1 MTGHKAVRG
10 QLLARNALLNLFGQG
25 LPLIIGVLT
34 MPRVV
39 GRLGPERYGVL
50 AMALVVLGYF
60 GLFDLGL
67 GRAATRFVASA
78 LSSGSEEKVPAIA
91 WTAVMVQAGLGLLGG
106 VVLITATPLLVERVL
121 NIPPN
126 LIDEARSTF
135 YVLAFSIPAV
145 LVSGSLRG
153 VLEAAQRFDLLN
165 AAAAPLSAA
174 NFLLPYVG
182 VTLGWNLPGIVA
194 VLLVSR
200 TVGALVFFVLSVRVF
215 PALMRFPRFHVA
227 EAKLLLG
234 FGGWITISSVVGPLL
249 VYVDRFALGILM
261 TMTAVAYYAAPYEI
275 VTRLLIVPI
284 SLAGTL
290 FPAFSGRYQ
299 GGSISALEI
308 LVASSMKYL
317 LLVLAPLVVVLLAFS
332 GEILRLW
339 LGPDF
344 ASQSALALGILSVG
358 LLANSVA
365 QVPFALIQGLG
376 RPDLTA
382 KIHLAEVP
390 IQVALAWALV
400 SRWGITGAAVAW
412 TARTTLDAML
422 LSVAALRVSSI
433 SWRSLVNNQ
442 VPQVLSCVAGLGLV
456 AAGSRAFVPSTR
468 VRVLALGVSLALWG
482 IVIWYRI
489 LSDGDRRLI
498 TRVLPQAAVK

>member
-1 MTGHKAVRG
+1 
-10 QLLARNALLNLFGQG
+10 
-25 LPLIIGVLT
+25 
-34 MPRVV
+34 
-39 GRLGPERYGVL
+39 
-50 AMALVVLGYF
+50 
-60 GLFDLGL
+60 
-67 GRAATRFVASA
+67 
-78 LSSGSEEKVPAIA
+78 
-91 WTAVMVQAGLGLLGG
+91 
-106 VVLITATPLLVERVL
+106 
-121 NIPPN
+121 
-126 LIDEARSTF
+126 
-135 YVLAFSIPAV
+135 
-145 LVSGSLRG
+145 
-153 VLEAAQRFDLLN
+153 
-165 AAAAPLSAA
+165 
-174 NFLLPYVG
+174 
-182 VTLGWNLPGIVA
+182 
-194 VLLVSR
+194 
-200 TVGALVFFVLSVRVF
+200 VFFVLSVRVF